1 MSDNIRIKTTPGG
14 GDKRL
19 NVKIDQKF
27 DFIEILSLKISQE
40 EAYRKFCSDYG
51 VVVGRV
57 IVNNGLGVPNAKVSI
72 FIPIDEEDSI
82 DPEILGLYPYE
93 VITDKDEDG
102 IGYNLMSRSAR
113 GKDDCYTSIGTFP
126 SKREIQDNPEMTEIY
141 TKYYKFSTTTN
152 ESGDFMLFGVPV
164 GTHYLHVDAD
174 ISDIGILSQRP
185 YDLISQGVDKN
196 KFYSSNKFKG
206 RTEDPNLTQLK
217 TVSPVSVS
225 VVPFWGDIDECEIG
239 ITRVDVDLKTTIIPT
254 AIFMGSIF
262 SDNEKNSVNKN
273 CRPRKNLGKGD
284 ELDTG
289 GGSIRMLRYKN
300 DGSIENFDVEG
311 GRVIDDNGVWAYQ
324 IPMNIDYVITSED
337 GTLIPSED
345 TTKGIA
351 TRARV
356 RFKVDMDSTGGEGR
370 LRARASYLVP
380 HNPDNY
386 FDSDYSFDNT
396 TKDKHFTDL
405 FWNKIYTVKNHLTR
419 VQGVSNVERRT
430 FVGLKDVDEGGIN
443 NPLPFNKMDTKTNP
457 LFVVICIILSIMV
470 SLICFIN
477 SFIIITINLIF
488 SGINALLRMVCKVIS
503 SLALGITDAVPRK
516 IGPFKI
522 WSDEKKDKFRRK
534 ACMGCCENNSC
545 TRCNCNN
552 IIKLLGYI
560 TLGCKEEKYAICG
573 GGKGWLKKATL
584 EATIYRLSLDVN
596 EPTDNAG
603 ECPKEPDSIPGN
615 FHYPGDLHCHEE
627 TKILDIFK
635 IEDAGF
641 LNCILL
647 QIAEALNVFKFDFYN
662 DWINGTLYSFLLKYK
677 KKKNN
682 EGKYCNVDNSYSNYI
697 VDSCTSA
704 PPQDPSATSDKVD
717 LRGGVDSS
725 RNIKINEGYIK
736 RFKGE
741 LFYAAYTRTNGYKLF
756 ATDVVSLGSI
766 LDCDW
771 QGVPKIYPWLV
782 ETTYNAPPLQHEYVI
797 LDNGQRVIDVS
808 GYNSNDCNNN
818 NSPLIGE
825 ITCFGLKTGP
835 KQCNNIKRFSE
846 LGMGLDE
853 RRIEDGG
860 LNVDNTISNTDI
872 ENPFIRGAFVFANR
886 QSQIGGATIPLTYID
901 SLSGGQYSYDYNDPT
916 YNLFRNPNKKRI
928 WQYED
933 SFYFY
938 FGLNAGKTALN
949 LMLDKFFPTCIPEV
963 DNDFFVLVNNI
974 IDDDNGPLPTG
985 SIEIDVIGG
994 IGPFSFQ
1001 WVGPVVNGIQY
1012 PTVNDTQNISDLF
1025 VGTYNLIVI
1034 DSIGNVI
1041 KGSFIVPGPP
1051 SVFCEVQTVPTSSF
1065 GASDGEIIVGI
1076 ISGTPPYSIELY
1088 NAITN
1093 NLINTVSNIITSS
1106 YNITGLSSGNY
1117 RVLVKDNGT
1126 PETQCSTIVSIT
1138 EPGALNIVV
1147 DGSSVGCF
1155 GSTNGRAT
1163 VDISG
1168 GLPPYTI
1175 LWSNGGNTTS
1185 INNLGPGNY
1194 SVTVTD
1200 IAGQSD
1206 NGSFTVTNP
1215 PQINYNITSK
1225 NITCLFTDDTEFK
1238 EGLGSEDGEITV
1250 NVLGGGSPPFTISLQ
1265 GGYNDISRVINGNST
1280 VFSNLPYGSS
1290 LFFDSY
1296 TVIITDSRGCS
1307 RIEDVFIYRP
1317 EFKLGGSLA
1326 YNSNTLTATAIG
1338 GFAVTTDEDGNIIGN
1353 YTYRWETILSGGSN
1367 FTAVTTTTNNQY
1379 TPTTSGRWRAVI
1391 IDNNGTGGA
1400 CEFITNER
1408 TV

>member
-273 CRPRKNLGKGD
+273 CTPRKKLGNGD

-289 GGSIRMLRYKN
+289 SGSIRMLRYKN

-345 TTKGIA
+345 STKGIA

-370 LRARASYLVP
+370 LRTRASYLVP

-396 TKDKHFTDL
+396 TRDKHFTDL

-419 VQGVSNVERRT
+419 VQGVTNVERRT
-430 FVGLKDVDEGGIN
+430 FVGLKDVDEGGVN

-457 LFVVICIILSIMV
+457 LFVVICIILNIIV
-470 SLICFIN
+470 TIICIINTILIPIINIIFTIINFIL
-477 SFIIITINLIF
+477 FIVCTVVHAVMKLVCGFLGIF
-488 SGINALLRMVCKVIS
+488 S
-503 SLALGITDAVPRK
+503 
-516 IGPFKI
+516 
-522 WSDEKKDKFRRK
+522 RRK
-534 ACMGCCENNSC
+534 KRKCREGACMGCSSNKGKICDC
-545 TRCNCNN
+545 DQ
-552 IIKLLGYI
+552 IVGLIPYI
-560 TLGCKEEKYAICG
+560 VLPCDEGRYAICG
-573 GGKGWLKKATL
+573 RSNGFPFAKTL
-584 EATIYRLSLDVN
+584 EATEKKIALDNIN
-596 EPTDNAG
+596 ENPYENNSTCNATVETDDDNFFYVG
-603 ECPKEPDSIPGN
+603 NSNCVDSSSVPLV
-615 FHYPGDLHCHEE
+615 D
-627 TKILDIFK
+627 DV
-635 IEDAGF
+635 GF

-682 EGKYCNVDNSYSNYI
+682 EGKYCNVDKGYSNYI
-697 VDSCTSA
+697 VDSCTSV
-704 PPQDPSATSDKVD
+704 PPQDPSATTDRVD

-725 RNIKINEGYIK
+725 RNIRINEGYIK
-736 RFKGE
+736 RFEGE
-741 LFYAAYTRTNGYKLF
+741 LFYAAYTRTSNYKLF
-756 ATDVVSLGSI
+756 ATDIVSLGSI

-782 ETTYNAPPLQHEYVI
+782 ETTYNAPPLQPEYII
-797 LDNGQRVIDVS
+797 LGDGRRVIDIS
-808 GYNSNDCNNN
+808 GYNSTDCGNN
-818 NSPLIGE
+818 NSPLIGD

-835 KQCNNIKRFSE
+835 KQCNNIKRLSE

-886 QSQIGGATIPLTYID
+886 QSQIGGTTIPLTYID

-916 YNLFRNPNKKRI
+916 YSLFRNPNKKRI

-949 LMLDKFFPTCIPEV
+949 VMLNKFFTTCVPEV
-963 DNDFFVLVNNI
+963 DNDFFVQVNNI
-974 IDDDNGPLPTG
+974 IEDDNGPLPTG
-985 SIEIDVIGG
+985 LIEIDVIGG
-994 IGPFSFQ
+994 IGPYSFQ
-1001 WVGPVVNGIQY
+1001 WTGPVVNGVQY
-1012 PTVNDTQNISDLF
+1012 PIVNNTQNISDLF
-1025 VGTYNLIVI
+1025 VGTYNLIVV
-1034 DSIGNVI
+1034 DSIGNLI

-1051 SVFCEVQTVPTSSF
+1051 SVFCEVQTSPTSSF
-1065 GASDGEIIVGI
+1065 GSSDGEIIVGI
-1076 ISGTPPYSIELY
+1076 ISGTPPYTIELY

-1093 NLINTVSNIITSS
+1093 NLINTIPNITTQS

-1225 NITCLFTDDTEFK
+1225 NITCLFTDDTEF
-1238 EGLGSEDGEITV
+1238 EDGLGSEDGEITV
-1250 NVLGGGSPPFTISLQ
+1250 NVLGGGSPPFTITLQ
-1265 GGYNDISRVINGNST
+1265 GGSKTINQEINGVSA
-1280 VFSNLPYGSS
+1280 VFSNLAYGSS
-1290 LFFDSY
+1290 IFGGSY
-1296 TVIITDSRGCS
+1296 TAIISDSRNCKS
-1307 RIEDVFIYRP
+1307 LEDILIYRP